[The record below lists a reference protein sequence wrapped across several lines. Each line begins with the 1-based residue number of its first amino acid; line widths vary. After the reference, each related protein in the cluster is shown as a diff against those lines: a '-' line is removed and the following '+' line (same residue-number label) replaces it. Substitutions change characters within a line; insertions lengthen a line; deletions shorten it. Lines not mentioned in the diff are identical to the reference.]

1 MYCIYKITNLVNGK
15 TYIGQ
20 HKYKTLNDNYMGSGT
35 LLYKAKKKY
44 GIENFKKEIIL
55 SDIDNIELAND
66 YEQFYI
72 LWNRALGK
80 AEYNLAKGGN
90 GSSGVHYHLSE
101 ETKRKM
107 SKAKKGHIAWNKGK
121 TSVNGQ
127 QKGKKHKSFSE
138 ETKIKMSKAQKGKTK
153 SEEHKRNI
161 GKAMMGKK
169 RGPYKKRYFS
179 MDLY

>member
-20 HKYKTLNDNYMGSGT
+20 HKYKDLNDNYMGSGT

-44 GIENFKKEIIL
+44 GIENFKKDIIL
-55 SDIDNIELAND
+55 SDIDSKELAND

-72 LWNRALGK
+72 LWNRVLGK

-90 GSSGVHYHLSE
+90 SSSGVHYHLSE

-107 SKAKKGHIAWNKGK
+107 SEAR
-121 TSVNGQ
+121 
-127 QKGKKHKSFSE
+127 
-138 ETKIKMSKAQKGKTK
+138 KGKTK
-153 SEEHKRNI
+153 SEEHKRKI
-161 GKAMMGKK
+161 AETMTGKK
-169 RGPYKKRYFS
+169 RGSYKKRNFS
-179 MDLY
+179 KDLY